1 MPSVYLHTI
10 SGLSSAALNVYANG
24 STGGVAIVADEVTLN
39 DSYGHP
45 TGCYITHGQVGQDT
59 ATNANS
65 YRDVT
70 IQFNHT
76 YSSPP
81 HVIATMYS
89 TSTSPTMGSIQIAV
103 TSVSNKEAKI
113 RIFNNTSGGRS
124 PGFH

>member
-1 MPSVYLHTI
+1 MPSVYFRTA
-10 SGLSSAALNVYANG
+10 SGLSSASLNIYATG
-24 STGGVAIVADEVTLN
+24 SASGIGISADEIILSDN
-39 DSYGHP
+39 KGHSA
-45 TGCYITHGQVGQDT
+45 GCYITYGRIGQDT

-65 YRDVT
+65 YREVT
-70 IQFNHT
+70 VNFNHT

-103 TSVSNKEAKI
+103 ASVTEKQAKI

-124 PGFH
+124 PGFY